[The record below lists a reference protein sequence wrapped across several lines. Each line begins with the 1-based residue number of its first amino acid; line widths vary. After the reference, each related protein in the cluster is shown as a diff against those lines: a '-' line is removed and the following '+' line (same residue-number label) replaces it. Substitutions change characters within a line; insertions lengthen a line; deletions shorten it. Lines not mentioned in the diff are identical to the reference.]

1 MDTSY
6 LIILAVIAVVCL
18 YFARRKKNGDSG
30 TFKELTKSPVQP
42 VILIHDIDKESLK
55 EAYDHFSDISEQ
67 EVTSIEPEG
76 NGFRLTFTPSI
87 EPEDNGFRLTFTP
100 ETDYIAFC
108 YWVNYLVYSDE
119 EKQKRYSVYGWYPF
133 GEVEIKGEKQPF
145 SNQTVMMYVD
155 KDDTEHDNISFVTP
169 DGSHYLQPFAIFN
182 NLKKITSDG
191 SPSGGSESYRPCPN
205 PKTQDI
211 YLPSPSLFSLV
222 CA

>member
-1 MDTSY
+1 MRIIRVRQPILNSQFSTLNSKSPMDTGY

-18 YFARRKKNGDSG
+18 FFARRKKNSSSG
-30 TFKELTKSPVQP
+30 TFKELTKSPAQP
-42 VILIHDIDKESLK
+42 IILIHDIDKETLK
-55 EAYDHFSDISEQ
+55 EAYDRFSDISEQ
-67 EVTSIEPEG
+67 EVT
-76 NGFRLTFTPSI
+76 SI

-133 GEVEIKGEKQPF
+133 GEVEINGEKQPF

-169 DGSHYLQPFAIFN
+169 DGNHYLQPFAISN

-205 PKTQDI
+205 PKTQETQ
-211 YLPSPSLFSLV
+211 
-222 CA
+222 

>member
-1 MDTSY
+1 MDTGY

-18 YFARRKKNGDSG
+18 YFARRKKNGGSG
-30 TFKELTKSPVQP
+30 TFKELTKSPTQP
-42 VILIHDIDKESLK
+42 VILIHDIDKETLK
-55 EAYDHFSDISEQ
+55 EAYDRFSDISEQ
-67 EVTSIEPEG
+67 EVT
-76 NGFRLTFTPSI
+76 SI

-169 DGSHYLQPFAIFN
+169 DGNHYLQPFAIFN
-182 NLKKITSDG
+182 NLKPIV
-191 SPSGGSESYRPCPN
+191 GGSESYRPCPN
-205 PKTQDI
+205 PKTQETQ
-211 YLPSPSLFSLV
+211 
-222 CA
+222 

>member
-1 MDTSY
+1 MRIIRVRQPILNSQFSTLNSKSPMDTGY
-6 LIILAVIAVVCL
+6 LIIMAVIAVVCL
-18 YFARRKKNGDSG
+18 YFARRKKNGGSG

-67 EVTSIEPEG
+67 EVI
-76 NGFRLTFTPSI
+76 SI

-155 KDDTEHDNISFVTP
+155 KDDTDHDNISFVTP

-205 PKTQDI
+205 PKTQEKQ
-211 YLPSPSLFSLV
+211 
-222 CA
+222 

>member
-1 MDTSY
+1 MRIIRVRQPILNSQFSTLNSKFPMDTGY

-18 YFARRKKNGDSG
+18 FFARRKKNSSSG

-42 VILIHDIDKESLK
+42 VILIHDIDKETLK
-55 EAYDHFSDISEQ
+55 EAYDRFSDISEQ
-67 EVTSIEPEG
+67 EVT
-76 NGFRLTFTPSI
+76 SI

-169 DGSHYLQPFAIFN
+169 DGNHYLQPFAIFN

-191 SPSGGSESYRPCPN
+191 SPSGGSESYCPCPN
-205 PKTQDI
+205 PKTQEKQ
-211 YLPSPSLFSLV
+211 
-222 CA
+222 